1 MGKII
6 QVSIIVLM
14 AIAISNF
21 LAFALWRTSAIDDL
35 HRLMVECFDSFS
47 DSLSGIT
54 HSFLRGSVKDVTFTK
69 YESIEASH
77 RAVFGSLLKNLKEAK
92 FEHYLRGTE
101 KQHRHET
108 LLVESM
114 QRLAQNIGGLRS
126 AAHTQ
131 FLLLKE
137 IRERGQVGPTPMS
150 AVDRHRQDSVD
161 AGRLFTPPSRGRDY
175 MPAERPAGM
184 MENPEADSSST
195 DGVDWEPE
203 SNPLIVLDEFM
214 YHLGPPMVFNRFFS
228 FSLVTV
234 EGLIGVRTL
243 PQKSLAYTLKEILDC
258 LPFEPAHPYR
268 IDINPMFEDSLEKAV
283 SLFDEKQRE
292 ALNTLYR
299 SEAITRT
306 RSIEEAIN
314 VEEIAAS
321 CGYFS
326 DNLTSFAEEIKYF
339 LGILEELKNLQ
350 ETAQKSWEWLK
361 FWKRKAVV
369 ISSEEG
375 TFSCF

>member
-1 MGKII
+1 M
-6 QVSIIVLM
+6 
-14 AIAISNF
+14 
-21 LAFALWRTSAIDDL
+21 
-35 HRLMVECFDSFS
+35 
-47 DSLSGIT
+47 
-54 HSFLRGSVKDVTFTK
+54 
-69 YESIEASH
+69 
-77 RAVFGSLLKNLKEAK
+77 
-92 FEHYLRGTE
+92 
-101 KQHRHET
+101 
-108 LLVESM
+108 
-114 QRLAQNIGGLRS
+114 
-126 AAHTQ
+126 
-131 FLLLKE
+131 
-137 IRERGQVGPTPMS
+137 
-150 AVDRHRQDSVD
+150 
-161 AGRLFTPPSRGRDY
+161 
-175 MPAERPAGM
+175 
-184 MENPEADSSST
+184 
-195 DGVDWEPE
+195 
-203 SNPLIVLDEFM
+203 
-214 YHLGPPMVFNRFFS
+214 
-228 FSLVTV
+228 
-234 EGLIGVRTL
+234 RTL